1 MLPPPEAAA
10 AADLEDDALWLVET
24 HLAFLS
30 DLQPGSLEA
39 VPLDTFLAQRR

>member
-10 AADLEDDALWLVET
+10 ADLEDGALWWVET

-30 DLQPGSLEA
+30 DLQPDPLEA
-39 VPLDTFLAQRR
+39 VPLRTFLAQRR